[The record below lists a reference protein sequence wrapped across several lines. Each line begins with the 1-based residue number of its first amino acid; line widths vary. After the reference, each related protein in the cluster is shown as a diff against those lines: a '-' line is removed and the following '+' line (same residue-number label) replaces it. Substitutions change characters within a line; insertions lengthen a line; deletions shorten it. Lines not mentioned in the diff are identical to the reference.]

1 MLQLSQIVSALSVET
16 EESEKNDLLNLKSNL
31 QELIDLTKE
40 NLEKLEGIGRTE
52 SPDIIEI
59 FNSKENDKTDRLA
72 NEYALFKVINL
83 SRFSV

>member
-1 MLQLSQIVSALSVET
+1 MET
-16 EESEKNDLLNLKSNL
+16 EESDKNDLLNLKSNL

-40 NLEKLEGIGRTE
+40 NLEKLEGIGRAE

-59 FNSKENDKTDRLA
+59 SDGKENDKTDPLA

-83 SRFSV
+83 PTFFLKWNK